1 VTLLRLL
8 WINLRVGVM
17 NELEY
22 RANFLVQLVQ
32 SAVGLSFAL
41 GGLAVVFAHT
51 ETLAGWRPSELIAL
65 LGVYFLVGGTIRTV
79 VQPSMSRLMEDV
91 RQGTLDF
98 TLTKPEDAQVLVTV
112 KQVQIWKLID
122 VGLGLG
128 LVGLALVR
136 LGAEVGAL
144 QAVAFGVALLAGAAM
159 VYSFWLMLATLTF
172 WFVRL
177 ENILV
182 IFMAMWEAG
191 RWPVGI
197 YPPWLRY
204 TLTFVVPVAF
214 ATTVPAEALAGR
226 LTVETLVAALGLG
239 ALLLALSR
247 WFWRFGV
254 RHYSGASA

>member
-1 VTLLRLL
+1 VTLLRLI
-8 WINLRVGVM
+8 WINLRVGVL

-32 SAVGLSFAL
+32 SAVGLIFAL

-51 ETLAGWRPSELIAL
+51 DTLAGWRSSELIAL
-65 LGVYFLVGGTIRTV
+65 LGVYFLVGGLIRAV
-79 VQPSMSRLMEDV
+79 VQPSMARLMEDV

-128 LVGLALVR
+128 LVALALVR
-136 LGAEVGAL
+136 LGAEVSPL
-144 QAVAFGVALLAGAAM
+144 QALAFGVALLAGAAM
-159 VYSFWLMLATLTF
+159 VYSFWLMLATMTF

-177 ENILV
+177 DNILV
-182 IFMAMWEAG
+182 IFMSMWEAG

-226 LTVETLVAALGLG
+226 LTEGTLAAALGLG
-239 ALLLALSR
+239 GLLLALSR

>member
-1 VTLLRLL
+1 MTLLRLL

-41 GGLAVVFAHT
+41 GGLAVVFSHT
-51 ETLAGWRPSELIAL
+51 DTLAGWRPSELVAL
-65 LGVYFLVGGTIRTV
+65 LGVYFLVGGVIRAV

-98 TLTKPEDAQVLVTV
+98 TLTKPEDSQVLVTV
-112 KQVQIWKLID
+112 KEIQIWKLID
-122 VGLGLG
+122 VGLGLV

-136 LGAEVGAL
+136 LGAGVGAL
-144 QAVAFGVALLAGAAM
+144 QALGFGVALLAGAAM

-177 ENILV
+177 DNILV
-182 IFMAMWEAG
+182 IFMTMWEAG

-226 LTVETLVAALGLG
+226 LTGETLAAALGLG
-239 ALLLALSR
+239 AVLLALSR